1 MLNVRIFSLYPEL
14 FPGPLDVGIYRKARI
29 KKIWSLETINIRD
42 YSKDKHK
49 IVDDTPYG
57 GGSGM
62 VMKADVIAN
71 ALDKNINK
79 KRKEKIIY
87 LSPKGKKFDQNL
99 AKKLSKL
106 KNLNIICGHF
116 EGVDQRVLETRNIE
130 EISLGDYILSGGE
143 TASFVFLDAIIR
155 LLPGVLGNKLSTQEE
170 SFEKYLLEYPQYTKP
185 RKWGKKT
192 PPDVLLSGDHAKI
205 KEWRLTQSE
214 AITRRRRPDL
224 WQKYINKFKK

>member
-71 ALDKNINK
+71 ALDKNINT